1 MMPASCFASP
11 ERGGAER
18 SEAEGF
24 GQTTRLT
31 DADRRS
37 ASCRSAVPKQGN
49 GLPCGGVGGRCQTNV
64 FSENYCVSLPPQT
77 PPSPCGTTPLA
88 GGKSNRGP
96 KNMLC
101 LPLQGSLKSAPCLC
115 LASPE
120 RGGGPKDRRG
130 YFSLRRPFCRC
141 ALWRICGFLQKRL
154 LRSCI
159 CRGVACIILY
169 QRRGLSI
176 GVALSSAELQK
187 RPRRPRPCDE
197 PKRRGGEVSARK
209 ECLSALAFFGFA
221 GWKRPSA
228 LTLRRL

>member
-1 MMPASCFASP
+1 
-11 ERGGAER
+11 
-18 SEAEGF
+18 
-24 GQTTRLT
+24 
-31 DADRRS
+31 
-37 ASCRSAVPKQGN
+37 
-49 GLPCGGVGGRCQTNV
+49 
-64 FSENYCVSLPPQT
+64 
-77 PPSPCGTTPLA
+77 
-88 GGKSNRGP
+88 
-96 KNMLC
+96 MLC

-159 CRGVACIILY
+159 CRSVACIILY

-197 PKRRGGEVSARK
+197 PNAVGAKSLPERSVCRRWRFLALRAGNGPLRLRSVACKEGGAGGA
-209 ECLSALAFFGFA
+209 ALGPRHVIATREG
-221 GWKRPSA
+221 
-228 LTLRRL
+228 